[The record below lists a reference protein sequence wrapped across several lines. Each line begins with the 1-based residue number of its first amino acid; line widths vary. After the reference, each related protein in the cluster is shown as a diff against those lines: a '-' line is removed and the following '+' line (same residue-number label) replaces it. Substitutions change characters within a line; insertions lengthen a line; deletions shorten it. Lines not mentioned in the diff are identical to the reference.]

1 MIKLEFKVTF
11 HTAYAVDQKEI
22 VPGSSLKGLMLDAAR
37 DLGLTAP
44 TLWPKARAVFGG
56 RAQKGDLAEP
66 TGPTLPSPWS
76 WSDLQFPQQPTSN
89 SRSRIRIDADTGTVV
104 DGAIVQVNEFGE
116 QGLTGIFTIEQ
127 TDLIPQIGDD
137 SGLTEADH
145 IAILEATART
155 VTGLGENRRR
165 GLGWVSITRADD
177 DADITTKLKQ
187 LACAIKKLRQ
197 AADGRI

>member
-22 VPGSSLKGLMLDAAR
+22 VPGSSLKGLMLEAAR
-37 DLGLTAP
+37 DLDLTTP
-44 TLWPKARAVFGG
+44 ELWPKVRAVFGG
-56 RAQKGDLAEP
+56 HPQESKSA
-66 TGPTLPSPWS
+66 GPTLPSPWS

-127 TDLIPQIGDD
+127 TGLIPQIGDD

-177 DADITTKLKQ
+177 DATDKLKQ
-187 LACAIKKLRQ
+187 LACAIEELRQ
-197 AADGRI
+197 TTGGRN